1 MMRWELRVTLEE
13 TQDSVRIAAH
23 GRLSAATA
31 PRLVEALAAA
41 IEAGKRRILL
51 DLNGLDYISSAGIL
65 AIQAA
70 AARAETEGGALT
82 VENAQPAVRV
92 ALDLAGGSLE
102 MRHV

>member
-13 TQDSVRIAAH
+13 TQDLLRIAAH

-31 PRLVEALAAA
+31 PRLVEALVAA
-41 IEAGKRRILL
+41 IEGGKRRILL
-51 DLNGLDYISSAGIL
+51 DLNELDYISSAGIL

-70 AARAETEGGALT
+70 GARVEAGGGTLT

-92 ALDLAGGSLE
+92 ALDLAGIQAPA
-102 MRHV
+102 